1 MIQCQSCSQA
11 LYKYKEGKLCNAVL
25 QSNWFTC
32 AIKGFVIYPTKHLI
46 GQLQIHNQVIEC
58 KIRTLPWKHR
68 GSALLNTKVKK
79 DMGGSEFDYLTRKHR

>member
-1 MIQCQSCSQA
+1 MIQCQSCCQA

-46 GQLQIHNQVIEC
+46 GQLEMHNQVIEC
-58 KIRTLPWKHR
+58 KIRTFPWKR
-68 GSALLNTKVKK
+68 QGSAKFEHQ
-79 DMGGSEFDYLTRKHR
+79 SENKIWLAVSLII